1 LAGTPAEQLKVMREG
16 LERLKQLGVEA
27 IEDGVAVTPDRS
39 PIDRLRDVLLGAV
52 LMGCVA
58 APDRVAAQ
66 PAGRSIGV
74 GEAHLVR
81 SAILDEDREVQ
92 VALPDTYARTTIAY
106 PVLVLLDGSSHLL
119 HATATAR
126 FLAGARNR
134 VPEMIVVA
142 IPNRN
147 RNRDMTPG
155 PGAGTFERVLAEE
168 LIPWIER
175 HYRAAPER
183 VLVGHSLSA
192 SFAVHAMLNRPEL
205 FDAYVAASAP
215 LWRYDGLEA
224 DIKAGLP
231 RAGKAGATVYLTIG
245 EHENERLREGVRRFA
260 AVLAAAAGGD
270 APAWRFEDLAGEDHS
285 STPMRSLYG
294 ALEARYAEWRF
305 PFYET
310 QAELDQACGLPG
322 LEAHYQ
328 RVSTQLGFRAPPPG
342 LAFARWATSTGPEAG
357 STTCWGWPRG
367 MPATIRSWRR
377 AWSIRSAT
385 SN

>member
-1 LAGTPAEQLKVMREG
+1 
-16 LERLKQLGVEA
+16 
-27 IEDGVAVTPDRS
+27 
-39 PIDRLRDVLLGAV
+39 
-52 LMGCVA
+52 
-58 APDRVAAQ
+58 
-66 PAGRSIGV
+66 
-74 GEAHLVR
+74 
-81 SAILDEDREVQ
+81 
-92 VALPDTYARTTIAY
+92 
-106 PVLVLLDGSSHLL
+106 
-119 HATATAR
+119 
-126 FLAGARNR
+126 
-134 VPEMIVVA
+134 
-142 IPNRN
+142 
-147 RNRDMTPG
+147 
-155 PGAGTFERVLAEE
+155 VLAEE

-231 RAGKAGATVYLTIG
+231 RAGKASATVYLTIG
-245 EHENERLREGVRRFA
+245 EHENERLREGVSRFG